1 MNPKLTYLA
10 LMVFTITFPLLRS
23 FDHRFRYANQW
34 KYLWQGGLATA
45 VFFIAWDVYF
55 TKIGVWSF
63 NNDYV
68 LGYYFLGLPVEE
80 WSFFVCVPFS
90 CVFIYECIGYYFKP
104 DVGAKW
110 SVPFMW
116 VLIGLLTVVS
126 VYNYDK
132 WYTGVKL
139 GTTALAL
146 LIHYWIFGKKYLGKF
161 FVAYFFT
168 LIPFLLVNGVLTYL
182 PVVSYN
188 NAENLGIRIKD
199 LIPVPL
205 FNIPIE
211 DSMYSLLLLIMN
223 VSGLEYF
230 RQKNKTESMNSQ
242 LSNHKI
248 SPHYVP
254 AIESKH

>member
-10 LMVFTITFPLLRS
+10 LMIFTIAFPLSHS
-23 FDHRFRYANQW
+23 FDSRIFYARQW
-34 KYLWQGGLATA
+34 KFLWPAALGTA
-45 VFFIAWDVYF
+45 VFFIAWDAFF
-55 TKIGVWSF
+55 TAIGVWSF

-68 LGYYFLGLPVEE
+68 LGYYYLGLPIEE
-80 WSFFVCVPFS
+80 WSFFICVPFS

-104 DVGAKW
+104 DIGSSW
-110 SVPFMW
+110 SVPLTF
-116 VLIGLLTVVS
+116 VLIAVLTIVAGF
-126 VYNYDK
+126 NYDK

-146 LIHYWIFGKKYLGKF
+146 LLHYLYFGKKYLGKF

-168 LIPFLLVNGVLTYL
+168 LIPFLLINGVLTYL

-188 NAENLGIRIKD
+188 NAENLGIRIRNI
-199 LIPVPL
+199 IPIPL

-211 DSMYSLLLLIMN
+211 DTMYSLLLLIMN

-230 RQKNKTESMNSQ
+230 RNKHKTQKANSL
-242 LSNHKI
+242 LS
-248 SPHYVP
+248 
-254 AIESKH
+254 